1 MPVPISVC
9 RAAPNRV
16 VPFPASNQSS
26 PTDGIF
32 GCFSPEPA
40 GGLADHERCMT
51 DSAEKALLPA
61 GLQDLLPPDAAHEAA
76 VLERLVAAFASFGYD
91 RVKPPLM
98 EFEETLLSGA
108 GSAVA
113 KESFRLMDPVSQ
125 RMMALRADIT
135 PQVARIAATRL
146 QSEPRPLRLCY
157 GGQVLRVRGGQLR
170 PERQFAQAGAE
181 LIGAPE
187 ESGDAEVV
195 VMAVAA
201 LAAAGVGGLTVDLS
215 LPTLVPAVTQGL
227 EIAADAA
234 EALRQALDRKDAEA
248 VAQLSGARGD
258 LFDGLLR
265 AAGPAR
271 RALAA
276 LAALA
281 LPEEAKSAVDG
292 LAHVVAR
299 VERDMPGVAL
309 TVDPVEH
316 RGFEYQTGI
325 SFTLFA
331 DDVRGELGRGGR
343 YLADGFGARRETS
356 TGFTLYMDTV
366 LRAVAAPARPARLFL
381 PQGSDPETGRSLR
394 EQGWSTLSDLGGAG
408 DPIAEARRLGCSHAL
423 IGGQVQEIDE

>member
-1 MPVPISVC
+1 
-9 RAAPNRV
+9 
-16 VPFPASNQSS
+16 
-26 PTDGIF
+26 
-32 GCFSPEPA
+32 
-40 GGLADHERCMT
+40 MT
-51 DSAEKALLPA
+51 NSAEKALLPA
-61 GLQDLLPPDAAHEAA
+61 GLQDLLPPDAAHEATI
-76 VLERLVAAFASFGYD
+76 LERLVAACASFGYE

-108 GSAVA
+108 GRAVA

-181 LIGAPE
+181 LIGAPQE
-187 ESGDAEVV
+187 AGDAEVV
-195 VMAVAA
+195 VLAVSA
-201 LAAAGVGGLTVDLS
+201 LEAVGVRGLTADLS
-215 LPTLVPAVTQGL
+215 LPTLVPAVTKGL
-227 EIAADAA
+227 ALEDDAA

-248 VAQLSGARGD
+248 VTMLSGGQSS

-265 AAGPAR
+265 AAGPADQ
-271 RALAA
+271 ALSA
-276 LAALA
+276 LQALG
-281 LPEEAKSAVDG
+281 LPEEGQGEVEK
-292 LAHVVAR
+292 LAR
-299 VERDMPGVAL
+299 VVTRIRRESPEVSL

-331 DDVRGELGRGGR
+331 RDVRGELGRGGR
-343 YLADGFGARRETS
+343 YLAEGFGAQRETS

-366 LRAVAAPARPARLFL
+366 LRALPAADRAARIFL
-381 PQGSDPETGRSLR
+381 PEGCDPKTGRSLR
-394 EQGWSTLSDLGGAG
+394 EQGWPTLSSLEPAV
-408 DPIAEARRLGCSHAL
+408 DPVAEARRLGCSHAL
-423 IGGQVQEIDE
+423 IDGKVQEI